1 MRKIYLLFFIL
12 FFHLNSFTTEIKY
25 EIVVSDLEV
34 PWAFVFLPDNSIL
47 ITERKG
53 ELIHFKNGEKNII
66 KNLPKIISKNQGG
79 LLDIELHPNFKKNGW
94 VYIAYSSSND
104 NNDGMNTSVMRFQ
117 IENLRAV
124 KKELIYKAIPNSKR
138 SIHFGS
144 RIIFDRE
151 NYLFFSIGDRGNRD
165 LNPQDITRDGGKIY
179 RLHDDGRIPVD
190 NPFVDETKSKKGIY
204 SFGHRNPQGMVYDK
218 ENNKIWIHEHGPR
231 GGDEINIIKAG
242 ENYGW
247 PLASYGINYIG
258 TRFTDKKSISGM
270 QDPIHYWVP
279 SIAPSG
285 MIMVKD
291 SKYKSLSNSILI
303 GSLKFQ
309 YLHQCKI
316 ENNRVIEEKK
326 LLTDIGRVR
335 SIETDS
341 QNNIYIGVENL
352 GILKLI
358 H

>member
-1 MRKIYLLFFIL
+1 
-12 FFHLNSFTTEIKY
+12 
-25 EIVVSDLEV
+25 
-34 PWAFVFLPDNSIL
+34 
-47 ITERKG
+47 
-53 ELIHFKNGEKNII
+53 
-66 KNLPKIISKNQGG
+66 
-79 LLDIELHPNFKKNGW
+79 
-94 VYIAYSSSND
+94 
-104 NNDGMNTSVMRFQ
+104 MRFQ

-258 TRFTDKKSISGM
+258 TKFTDKKSISGM

>member
-1 MRKIYLLFFIL
+1 MRKIYPLFFIL

-66 KNLPKIISKNQGG
+66 KNLPEIISKNQGG

-104 NNDGMNTSVMRFQ
+104 NNDGMNTSIMRFQ

-124 KKELIYKAIPNSKR
+124 KKELIYKATPNSKR

-179 RLHDDGRIPVD
+179 RLHYDGRIPVD
-190 NPFVDETKSKKGIY
+190 NPFVNETKSKKGIY

-231 GGDEINIIKAG
+231 AV
-242 ENYGW
+242 
-247 PLASYGINYIG
+247 SY
-258 TRFTDKKSISGM
+258 THLTLPTKR
-270 QDPIHYWVP
+270 
-279 SIAPSG
+279 
-285 MIMVKD
+285 
-291 SKYKSLSNSILI
+291 IL
-303 GSLKFQ
+303 
-309 YLHQCKI
+309 
-316 ENNRVIEEKK
+316 
-326 LLTDIGRVR
+326 
-335 SIETDS
+335 
-341 QNNIYIGVENL
+341 
-352 GILKLI
+352 
-358 H
+358 